1 VQPKQ
6 DNYPEKMCATIMFGD
21 INVAEAL
28 VSQGLAKVIRYKQD
42 DDQRSCKYDDLLAA
56 EARAQKKAVG
66 LHSLK
71 APTTMKI
78 NDTSTDANKTKQLLP
93 FFQVK
98 LSGNVKLLAISIDNI
113 YCQFKIN
120 KI

>member
-1 VQPKQ
+1 MQPKQ
-6 DNYPEKMCATIMFGD
+6 DNYPEKLCATVMLGD

-28 VSQGLAKVIRYKQD
+28 VSQGLAKVVRYKQD

-56 EARAQKKAVG
+56 EARAQKKAAG

-71 APTTMKI
+71 PPTTMKI
-78 NDTSTDANKTKQLLP
+78 NDTSTDANKSKQLLP

-98 LSGNVKLLAISIDNI
+98 ASGNVKLLAISIDSVTCVFF
-113 YCQFKIN
+113 Y
-120 KI
+120 